1 VLQADDALLPS
12 VRSGLEFA
20 VLNLVAATR
29 GVSLCS
35 LLQGTSSSSSSST
48 SSSSTSSPTST
59 STLTRVRVN
68 GLLAHHASP
77 EAVRFR
83 DPVET
88 PYRF

>member
-35 LLQGTSSSSSSST
+35 LLQGTSSSSSSS
-48 SSSSTSSPTST
+48 SSTSSPTST